1 MNNRMPSV
9 EQVKWALR
17 ALTWHRLPRSIAL
30 GKESGLQ
37 LGLGL
42 ANARRRAHHVTIK
55 RSRRWRWLQRA

>member
-42 ANARRRAHHVTIK
+42 ANARRRHIT
-55 RSRRWRWLQRA
+55 